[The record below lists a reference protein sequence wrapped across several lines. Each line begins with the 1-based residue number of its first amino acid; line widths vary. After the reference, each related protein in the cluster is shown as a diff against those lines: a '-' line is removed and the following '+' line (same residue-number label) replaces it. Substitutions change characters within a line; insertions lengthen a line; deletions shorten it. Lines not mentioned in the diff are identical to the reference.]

1 MENQE
6 KQSLISQLMSFILKL
21 FQEQTPKNKE
31 FKTQPTKTILRVL
44 LLILGVIFCL
54 LLVGIILGLYIFS
67 FFLKNLGNIFLFG
80 AAADFI
86 HNRNQ
91 DNYYEENIR

>member
-6 KQSLISQLMSFILKL
+6 KQSLISQLMNFTFKL
-21 FQEQTPKNKE
+21 IKEQTPSSEE
-31 FKTQPTKTILRVL
+31 FKTQPTKAILRVL
-44 LLILGVIFCL
+44 LLIFGVIFYL

-67 FFLKNLGNIFLFG
+67 FFLRILGNIFLFG
-80 AAADFI
+80 AAADFL

-91 DNYYEENIR
+91 ENYYEENIH

>member
-6 KQSLISQLMSFILKL
+6 KYSLISQLMSFILKL
-21 FQEQTPKNKE
+21 IKEQTPKSE
-31 FKTQPTKTILRVL
+31 ELKTQPTKAILRVI
-44 LLILGVIFCL
+44 LLILGVLFCL

-67 FFLKNLGNIFLFG
+67 FFLKILGNIFLFG

-91 DNYYEENIR
+91 DNYYEENNR